1 MRLFDASSIIEILS
15 TERRGGV
22 GLFKEGTRTDL
33 TLFEVGNVV
42 WKTRG
47 QRGLKNP
54 GEATTRVREAG
65 KVFGLMAIAHLEP
78 DEAEY
83 VLEIVLSQGLSF
95 YDASYL
101 YMAVRDGLTLVTED
115 EALRKAAVKTG
126 CPVERVADVVAK

>member
-1 MRLFDASSIIEILS
+1 MRLFDASSIVEILS
-15 TERRGGV
+15 TERQGGAD
-22 GLFKEGTRTDL
+22 LLKDETRTDL

-65 KVFGLMAIAHLEP
+65 KVLGLMAIAHLEP
-78 DEAEY
+78 GEAEY
-83 VLEIVLSQGLSF
+83 VTEVVLSQGLSF

-101 YMAVRDGLTLVTED
+101 YIAIRDGLTLVTED
-115 EALRKAAVKTG
+115 EAMRKAAIKTG
-126 CPVERVADVVAK
+126 CPVERVADIVTL

>member
-22 GLFKEGTRTDL
+22 DLFKEGTRTDL

-54 GEATTRVREAG
+54 GEATSRVREAG
-65 KVFGLMAIAHLEP
+65 KVLGLMAVAHLEP
-78 DEAEY
+78 GEAEY
-83 VLEIVLSQGLSF
+83 VLEVVLSYGLSF

-101 YMAVRDGLTLVTED
+101 YIAIRNGLTLVTED
-115 EALRKAAVKTG
+115 EALRKAAIQAG
-126 CPVERVADVVAK
+126 CNTERVAEIVPP

>member
-22 GLFKEGTRTDL
+22 NLFKEGTRTDL

-47 QRGLKNP
+47 QRGLKDP
-54 GEATTRVREAG
+54 GEATRRVREAG
-65 KVFGLMAIAHLEP
+65 KVLSIMDVAHLEP
-78 DEAEY
+78 SEAEQ
-83 VLEIVLSQGLSF
+83 VLGGVLSHGLSF

-101 YMAVRDGLTLVTED
+101 YIAIRDGMTLVTED
-115 EALRKAAVKTG
+115 EALRKAAIKTG
-126 CPVERVADVVAK
+126 CPVERVAEIETQ